1 MKHEPNG
8 IGEYSTSPAGQGCL
22 WVAAIGVIGILAV
35 SYMGSYGGTPQ
46 GPLDHLEN
54 GIAGVTR
61 PTSSDEPSSARHH
74 RRRVRHHAAEQDA
87 E

>member
-1 MKHEPNG
+1 MKHEPNA

-22 WVAAIGVIGILAV
+22 WVAAIGVIGILGF
-35 SYMGSYGGTPQ
+35 SYLGSYSGTPQ

-61 PTSSDEPSSARHH
+61 PTNGDGSSSVRHH
-74 RRRVRHHAAEQDA
+74 RKRVRHQTVEQTT